1 VNRSRTI
8 QDLSVPDGSDE
19 DEDEA
24 EEDDENPAPDKYVS
38 FREMSSGDF

>member
-8 QDLSVPDGSDE
+8 QDLSVPDGS